1 MNENRLSF
9 RFGIIAG
16 LLYSALSFGC
26 WAAGIKTFSSFLI
39 WYAWL
44 PIIFVLFI
52 VGAFQRRKQLGGF
65 MSFKEGLVFA
75 FLAYIIYE
83 VFYALVTLILFKI
96 VDPQLHSKVMVHVAE
111 STRGM
116 LERFGATDS
125 QIDEALKNIE
135 EGSKDEY
142 TFKQIILGFG
152 MALIY
157 DFIKSIIIALISQKR
172 KQEFPDIEG
181 PKS

>member
-1 MNENRLSF
+1 
-9 RFGIIAG
+9 
-16 LLYSALSFGC
+16 
-26 WAAGIKTFSSFLI
+26 
-39 WYAWL
+39 
-44 PIIFVLFI
+44 
-52 VGAFQRRKQLGGF
+52 

-75 FLAYIIYE
+75 FLAYVIYE

-96 VDPQLHSKVMVHVAE
+96 VDPQLQSKVMVYVAE
-111 STRGM
+111 STKGM

-125 QIDEALKNIE
+125 QIDEMLKNIE
-135 EGSKDEY
+135 ESSKYEY